1 MQKKIPSA
9 NDTLSE
15 AMQIMNAACIVNF
28 DLHMDKSLINTPFFR
43 NWDRLVLIGQAGSY
57 GREAVGRTE
66 APGGGAA

>member
-1 MQKKIPSA
+1 
-9 NDTLSE
+9 
-15 AMQIMNAACIVNF
+15 MQIMNAACLVNF